1 MSKHRRH
8 AAHVLDWPPTTI
20 HRATAPPL
28 QPLLSLCPWLQGLP
42 GGYKIS
48 PWLQGLPC
56 ACKSF
61 VLQTG
66 ALPALPVLR
75 TSVYQF
81 SHVDLPTWLDG
92 GRHQLT
98 LHAPT
103 AVWLHKWPLGYKA
116 CPHSIHQLPCGYTGG
131 PLVTMVAHSWMQH
144 LPAQQQGPPRYYGP
158 PCVCLA
164 MWNCPLMSNIMSFDA
179 VRGQLLVGTTW
190 EITTHW
196 IHHMPCGYTSGPLA
210 DVPVAP
216 CGHM

>member
-1 MSKHRRH
+1 LVATVARRLQNFH
-8 AAHVLDWPPTTI
+8 LVTRVALRMQNKFSRPSRYYGPRCTCLAMWMCPLCGWDVGGHPRTLDTP
-20 HRATAPPL
+20 
-28 QPLLSLCPWLQGLP
+28 S
-42 GGYKIS
+42 
-48 PWLQGLPC
+48 
-56 ACKSF
+56 
-61 VLQTG
+61 
-66 ALPALPVLR
+66 
-75 TSVYQF
+75 
-81 SHVDLPTWLDG
+81 
-92 GRHQLT
+92 
-98 LHAPT
+98 

-116 CPHSIHQLPCGYTGG
+116 CPHSIHQRSCGYTGG

-164 MWNCPLMSNIMSFDA
+164 MWNCPFMSNLMSFDA

-196 IHHMPCGYTSGPLA
+196 MHHMPCGYTSGPLA